1 MKPGFVVFLYDKLT
15 ADGMETIVVPPT
27 PIPVE
32 SGIEVKTDRGDSRK
46 HAHLL
51 ERDTL
56 KKVHVNFGRRLVFPD
71 HAGPEKPLGPVL
83 ALPKMA
89 PNNISIPSFYRRSVR
104 CPLPLRLG
112 YGGQR
117 HPDDSAANRL
127 YRASLERCLY

>member
-56 KKVHVNFGRRLVFPD
+56 KKVHVNFGWRLVFPD
-71 HAGPEKPLGPVL
+71 HAGPHKPLGPVL
-83 ALPKMA
+83 ARPPDGSQSYIYSVVLPSKCSLSA
-89 PNNISIPSFYRRSVR
+89 SASARVWWTTPSR
-104 CPLPLRLG
+104 
-112 YGGQR
+112 
-117 HPDDSAANRL
+117 
-127 YRASLERCLY
+127 